1 MIFNFLATTYRYKE
15 EDLMDELEGLFYDFG
30 ETMVEV
36 NETNISG
43 LIVGKSST
51 DSELFVTYLREKL
64 KDSPW
69 EIRNLLRFVPIHRV
83 VLSEVEEISNCLL
96 DLAKEKITNKG
107 PVKIL
112 VEKRHTKLSKKD
124 IIDSVGPRL
133 DYPVNLTNPTWI
145 LLVEIIG
152 KYSGIS
158 VISSDM
164 MFSSMTEKRVSEQD

>member
-30 ETMVEV
+30 ESTAEV
-36 NETNISG
+36 HETNISG
-43 LIVGKSST
+43 LIVGKSSK
-51 DSELFVTYLREKL
+51 DSELFIPYLRAKL

-69 EIRNLLRFVPIHRV
+69 EIRNLLRFVPIQKV
-83 VLSEVEEISNCLL
+83 VLTEVEEIRNCLL
-96 DLAKEKITNKG
+96 DLAKEKIVGGG

-112 VEKRHTKLSKKD
+112 VEKRHTKLTKKD
-124 IIDSVGPRL
+124 IIDSVGPHL
-133 DYPVNLTNPTWI
+133 NYPVNLTNPTWI

-158 VISSDM
+158 VIRADM
-164 MFSSMTEKRVSEQD
+164 MFSSMTEKRVLS

>member
-30 ETMVEV
+30 ESTAEV
-36 NETNISG
+36 HETNISG
-43 LIVGKSST
+43 LIVGKSSK
-51 DSELFVTYLREKL
+51 DSELFIPYLRAKL

-69 EIRNLLRFVPIHRV
+69 EIRNLLRFVPIQKV
-83 VLSEVEEISNCLL
+83 VLTEVEEIRNCLL
-96 DLAKEKITNKG
+96 DLAKEKIVGGG

-112 VEKRHTKLSKKD
+112 VEKRHTKLTKKD
-124 IIDSVGPRL
+124 IIDSVGPHL
-133 DYPVNLTNPTWI
+133 NYPVNLTNPTWI

-158 VISSDM
+158 VIRADM
-164 MFSSMTEKRVSEQD
+164 MFSSMTEKRVLP

>member
-30 ETMVEV
+30 ESTAEV
-36 NETNISG
+36 HETNISG
-43 LIVGKSST
+43 LIVGKSSK
-51 DSELFVTYLREKL
+51 DPELFIPYLRAKL

-69 EIRNLLRFVPIHRV
+69 EIRNLLRFVPIQKV
-83 VLSEVEEISNCLL
+83 VLTEVEEIRNCLL
-96 DLAKEKITNKG
+96 DLAKEKIVGGG

-112 VEKRHTKLSKKD
+112 VEKRHTKLTKKD
-124 IIDSVGPRL
+124 IIDSVGPHL
-133 DYPVNLTNPTWI
+133 NYPVNLTNPTWI

-158 VISSDM
+158 VIRADM
-164 MFSSMTEKRVSEQD
+164 MFSSMTEKRVLS

>member
-30 ETMVEV
+30 ESTAEV
-36 NETNISG
+36 HETNISG
-43 LIVGKSST
+43 LIVGKSSK
-51 DSELFVTYLREKL
+51 DSELFIPYLRAKI

-69 EIRNLLRFVPIHRV
+69 EIRNLLRFVPIQKV
-83 VLSEVEEISNCLL
+83 VLTEVEEIRNCLL
-96 DLAKEKITNKG
+96 DLAKEKIVGGG

-112 VEKRHTKLSKKD
+112 VEKRHTKLTKKD
-124 IIDSVGPRL
+124 IIDSVGPHL
-133 DYPVNLTNPTWI
+133 NYPVNLTNPTWI

-158 VISSDM
+158 VIRADM
-164 MFSSMTEKRVSEQD
+164 MFSSMTEKRVS

>member
-15 EDLMDELEGLFYDFG
+15 EDLMDELEELFFDFG
-30 ETMVEV
+30 ETAVEV

-43 LIVGKSST
+43 LIVGKSSK
-51 DSELFVTYLREKL
+51 DSELFVPYLREKL

-69 EIRNLLRFVPIHRV
+69 EIRNLLRYVPIQKV
-83 VLSEVEEISNCLL
+83 VLSEVEQIRNCLL
-96 DLAKEKITNKG
+96 DLVKQKIVNDG

-124 IIDSVGPRL
+124 IIDSVGPHL
-133 DYPVNLTNPTWI
+133 DYPVNLTNPEWI

-158 VISSDM
+158 VIGSDM
-164 MFSSMTEKRVSEQD
+164 MFSSMTEKRVSE

>member
-30 ETMVEV
+30 ESTAEV
-36 NETNISG
+36 HETNISG
-43 LIVGKSST
+43 LIVGKSSK
-51 DSELFVTYLREKL
+51 DSELFIPYLRAKL

-69 EIRNLLRFVPIHRV
+69 EIRNLLRFVPIQKV
-83 VLSEVEEISNCLL
+83 VLTEVAEIKNSLL
-96 DLAKEKITNKG
+96 DLAKEKIVGGG

-112 VEKRHTKLSKKD
+112 VEKRHTKLTKKD
-124 IIDSVGPRL
+124 IIDSVGPHL
-133 DYPVNLTNPTWI
+133 NYPVNLTNPTWI

-158 VISSDM
+158 VIRADM
-164 MFSSMTEKRVSEQD
+164 MFSSMTEKRVS

>member
-30 ETMVEV
+30 ESTAEV
-36 NETNISG
+36 HETNISG
-43 LIVGKSST
+43 LIVGKSSK
-51 DSELFVTYLREKL
+51 DSELFIPYLRAKL

-69 EIRNLLRFVPIHRV
+69 EIRNLLRFVPIQKV
-83 VLSEVEEISNCLL
+83 VLTEVEEIKNCLL
-96 DLAKEKITNKG
+96 DLAKDKIVGGG

-112 VEKRHTKLSKKD
+112 VEKRHTKLTKKD
-124 IIDSVGPRL
+124 IIDAVGPYL
-133 DYPVNLTNPTWI
+133 NYPVNLTNPTWI

-158 VISSDM
+158 VIRADM
-164 MFSSMTEKRVSEQD
+164 MFSSMTEKRVS

>member
-30 ETMVEV
+30 ETDVEV

-43 LIVGKSST
+43 LIVGKSSK
-51 DSELFVTYLREKL
+51 DSELFIPYLRQKL
-64 KDSPW
+64 QNSPW
-69 EIRNLLRFVPIHRV
+69 EIRNLLRYVPIQRV
-83 VLSEVEEISNCLL
+83 VLSEVTEIRDCLL
-96 DLAKEKITNKG
+96 GLAKEKIDNMG

-112 VEKRHTKLSKKD
+112 VEKRHTKLSKQD
-124 IIDSVGPRL
+124 IIDSVGPHL
-133 DYPVNLTNPTWI
+133 NYPVNLTNPTWI

-158 VISSDM
+158 VISSNM
-164 MFSSMTEKRVSEQD
+164 MFSSMTEKRVPE

>member
-1 MIFNFLATTYRYKE
+1 
-15 EDLMDELEGLFYDFG
+15 MDELEELFFDFG
-30 ETMVEV
+30 ETAVEV

-43 LIVGKSST
+43 LIVGKSSK
-51 DSELFVTYLREKL
+51 DSELFVPYLREKL

-69 EIRNLLRFVPIHRV
+69 EIRNLLRYVPIQKV
-83 VLSEVEEISNCLL
+83 VLSEVEQIRNCLL
-96 DLAKEKITNKG
+96 DLVKQKIVNDG

-124 IIDSVGPRL
+124 VIDSVGPFL
-133 DYPVNLTNPTWI
+133 DYPVNLTNPEWI

-158 VISSDM
+158 VIGSDM
-164 MFSSMTEKRVSEQD
+164 MFSSMTEKRVSE

>member
-30 ETMVEV
+30 ESTAEV
-36 NETNISG
+36 QETNISG
-43 LIVGKSST
+43 LIVGKSSK
-51 DSELFVTYLREKL
+51 DSELFIPYLRAKL

-69 EIRNLLRFVPIHRV
+69 EIRNLLRFVPIQKV
-83 VLSEVEEISNCLL
+83 VLTEVEEIRNCLL
-96 DLAKEKITNKG
+96 DLAKEKIVGGG

-112 VEKRHTKLSKKD
+112 VEKRHTRLTKKD
-124 IIDSVGPRL
+124 IIDSVGPHL
-133 DYPVNLTNPTWI
+133 NYPVNLTNPTWI

-158 VISSDM
+158 VIRADM
-164 MFSSMTEKRVSEQD
+164 MFSSMTEKRVLS

>member
-30 ETMVEV
+30 ESTAEV
-36 NETNISG
+36 HETNISG
-43 LIVGKSST
+43 LIVGKSSK
-51 DSELFVTYLREKL
+51 DSELFIPYLRTKL

-69 EIRNLLRFVPIHRV
+69 EIRNLLRFVPIQKV
-83 VLSEVEEISNCLL
+83 VLTEVEEIRNCLL
-96 DLAKEKITNKG
+96 DLAKEKIVGGG

-112 VEKRHTKLSKKD
+112 VEKRHTKLTKKD
-124 IIDSVGPRL
+124 IIDSVGPHL
-133 DYPVNLTNPTWI
+133 NYPVNLTNPTWI

-158 VISSDM
+158 VIRADM
-164 MFSSMTEKRVSEQD
+164 MFSSMTEKRVLP